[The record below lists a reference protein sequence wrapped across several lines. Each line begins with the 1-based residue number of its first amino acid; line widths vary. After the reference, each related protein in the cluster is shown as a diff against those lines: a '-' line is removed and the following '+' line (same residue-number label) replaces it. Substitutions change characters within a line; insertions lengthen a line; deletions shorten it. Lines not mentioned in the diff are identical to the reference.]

1 MLKDSLYKALTS
13 HINYVNYLEG
23 LTFTVDKDT
32 DFELLQA
39 IYIGFLYTILF
50 DDYFSVR
57 NKRVTSLLTDSF
69 TEELISKVSIK
80 TSTEYVFGKEDIN
93 LGYDSKELA
102 LYKLRNKMAHGD
114 FYLEDGN
121 IVFEEGGG
129 KALIKLD
136 DFTAMVSDLEYYGDK
151 NKKYE
156 ENTKILH
163 INRCDSS
170 KKLDFNKLHQL
181 TIKDKPISPH
191 IRDDVYV
198 KNMEGVIGEINKLLK
213 ANEDSSIKSIKYII
227 NANIPKWRKEYGI
240 DIECS
245 IASIT
250 TLPKYREI
258 RERLLN
264 KIEEIESK
272 HENLKVGVNGQIYL
286 LSGIVYDFEN
296 ENKIA
301 IRKSILCNAIMLQFL
316 NKYHNAPIEELIKY
330 LDPKISKVM
339 LTGADNV
346 IMISYLVAFYSI
358 FQYGLETS
366 MTKCNERRMYDVYD
380 KTNLDFSELDV
391 DVLNTNT
398 RVKGIEEPKQDY
410 SKEKG
415 SKLLS
420 AEAKYH
426 GLLDGYNN
434 LINQMGSLPESA
446 NSLVKKL
453 EVAREEYK
461 KLRQETFSDLCVYA
475 DFLSKHDSD
484 KYVNNLDIIY
494 HVRNAIAHGNIRIE
508 KYGKDLNSTVIHII
522 DRKEGRTGDI
532 VYDKKITIGEFNKI
546 FSGTNIDV
554 LHKFLAEHA
563 DNKEIVDEKYLEK
576 VYERIEER

>member
-23 LTFTVDKDT
+23 LTSTVDRDT

-50 DDYFSVR
+50 DDYFSVK

-80 TSTEYVFGKEDIN
+80 TNTEYVFGEENIN
-93 LGYDSKELA
+93 LGYNSKELA

-121 IVFEEGGG
+121 IVFEEGGS

-156 ENTKILH
+156 QNTKIIH
-163 INRCDSS
+163 INRCNSNRN
-170 KKLDFNKLHQL
+170 LDFNKLHQL
-181 TIKDKPISPH
+181 TIKDKPISPR

-198 KNMEGVIGEINKLLK
+198 KNMEHVINEINKLLK
-213 ANEDSSIKSIKYII
+213 DNKESSIKTLKYVI
-227 NANIPKWRKEYGI
+227 NENIPKWRKEYGI

-250 TLPKYREI
+250 TLPKYKEI

-272 HENLKVGVNGQIYL
+272 NENLKVGVNGQIYL

-301 IRKSILCNAIMLQFL
+301 IRKSILCNAIILQFL
-316 NKYHNAPIEELIKY
+316 NKNHNAPIEELLMY
-330 LDPKISKVM
+330 LDPRISKIM

-398 RVKGIEEPKQDY
+398 RVKGIDEPKQDY
-410 SKEKG
+410 SKEKS

-426 GLLDGYNN
+426 ALLDGYNN
-434 LINQMGSLPESA
+434 LINKMGSIP
-446 NSLVKKL
+446 
-453 EVAREEYK
+453 
-461 KLRQETFSDLCVYA
+461 
-475 DFLSKHDSD
+475 
-484 KYVNNLDIIY
+484 
-494 HVRNAIAHGNIRIE
+494 
-508 KYGKDLNSTVIHII
+508 
-522 DRKEGRTGDI
+522 
-532 VYDKKITIGEFNKI
+532 
-546 FSGTNIDV
+546 
-554 LHKFLAEHA
+554 
-563 DNKEIVDEKYLEK
+563 
-576 VYERIEER
+576 